1 MDAISEILSSND
13 GHSRRRMANRLHQ
26 WFDLLLEALE
36 REHGL
41 AGRPDIAPQLQ
52 AAEQILQKA
61 HGSIDDMMPAYR
73 RLLTS

>member
-1 MDAISEILSSND
+1 LDAISEILRAMMGIRDD
-13 GHSRRRMANRLHQ
+13 GRPSVFTNG
-26 WFDLLLEALE
+26 FDLLLEALE

-52 AAEQILQKA
+52 AAEQLLKRT

-73 RLLTS
+73 RLLAS